1 MVFLVVFSPQNRSF
15 CPILTVFRNNEVGLA
30 TYFLRFEK
38 FNGFLHPSSLAIF
51 QQNSR
56 HYLANRTKLLKAFF
70 KKP

>member
-15 CPILTVFRNNEVGLA
+15 CPILAVFRNNEVGLA

-51 QQNSR
+51 QQNPR
-56 HYLANRTKLLKAFF
+56 HYLADGTKLKAFF